1 MRTLPEGRAKGEF
14 VKAFRSSVVVV
25 ILFNLALLA
34 AAAPLRSML
43 TRYRI
48 ARQQQDLRVLQLE
61 HRSLVH
67 QAALA
72 RRPDAVLSRAA
83 ALGIDVHRVD
93 GDEVVSAPGLSPAA
107 PRPVVNAPRR

>member
-1 MRTLPEGRAKGEF
+1 
-14 VKAFRSSVVVV
+14 VKAFRAAVVLV

-34 AAAPLRSML
+34 VAAPLHALL

-48 ARQQQDLRVLQLE
+48 ARQQQELRTLELE

-72 RRPDAVLSRAA
+72 RRPDVVMARAA
-83 ALGIDVHRVD
+83 ALGIDVHLID
-93 GDEVVSAPGLSPAA
+93 SEAVVSAA
-107 PRPVVNAPRR
+107 RPISGPLRR